1 MIIGGGVQGSTKIIK
16 DPDEISTMEGGTS
29 ATGGP
34 GSSSI
39 NLNNEIMQERER
51 LIKYNRAFIKKNK
64 KIPTTTLDFYK
75 FVKVMKPW
83 KPNDVNG
90 V

>member
-1 MIIGGGVQGSTKIIK
+1 MMIGGGVQGSKIIK